1 MHIKMG
7 GRLSVAALL
16 LGAWCAGC
24 GGMFAS
30 KPVATPADF
39 ERLGTRHY
47 PDRGHDEVST
57 AVVTALKLLGYDVVT
72 TDPRIR
78 TAPKNVATTSSGT
91 YTETS
96 GTAQSFTEAVAWDID
111 IQPEG
116 SGTMLRATPRATVNG
131 EPMTQVWEDW
141 AERNFGALMKEIDG
155 NLPPKQ

>member
-1 MHIKMG
+1 MHIKLRPSLG
-7 GRLSVAALL
+7 VVALL
-16 LGAWCAGC
+16 LAAWSGGC

-47 PDRGHDEVST
+47 PDRGHDEVSA

-78 TAPKNVATTSSGT
+78 TAPKNVAVTANGT

-96 GTAQSFTEAVAWDID
+96 GTTQSFTEAVAWDVD
-111 IQPEG
+111 VQPEG

-141 AERNFGALMKEIDG
+141 AERNFGALMKEIDT
-155 NLPPKQ
+155 NLPPKK

>member
-1 MHIKMG
+1 MHTKLRHG
-7 GRLSVAALL
+7 LGVALVLS
-16 LGAWCAGC
+16 AWSSGC

-47 PDRGHDEVST
+47 PDRSHDEVS
-57 AVVTALKLLGYDVVT
+57 AAAVTALKLLGYDVVT

-78 TAPKNVATTSSGT
+78 TAPKNVATTASGT

-111 IQPEG
+111 ILPEG
-116 SGTMLRATPRATVNG
+116 PGTMLRATPRATVNG

-141 AERNFGALMKEIDG
+141 AERNFGALMKEIDT
-155 NLPPKQ
+155 NLPPKK

>member
-1 MHIKMG
+1 
-7 GRLSVAALL
+7 
-16 LGAWCAGC
+16 
-24 GGMFAS
+24 MFAS

-47 PDRGHDEVST
+47 PDRSHDEVSA

-78 TAPKNVATTSSGT
+78 TAPKNVAVTSSGT

-96 GTAQSFTEAVAWDID
+96 GTAQSFTEAVAWDVD
-111 IQPEG
+111 ILPEG
-116 SGTMLRATPRATVNG
+116 PGTMLRATPRATVNG

-141 AERNFGALMKEIDG
+141 AERNFGALMKEIDT
-155 NLPPKQ
+155 NLPPKK

>member
-1 MHIKMG
+1 
-7 GRLSVAALL
+7 
-16 LGAWCAGC
+16 
-24 GGMFAS
+24 MFAS

-47 PDRGHDEVST
+47 PDRSHDEVSA

-78 TAPKNVATTSSGT
+78 TAPTNVAVTSSGT

-96 GTAQSFTEAVAWDID
+96 GTAQSFTEAVAWDVEIL
-111 IQPEG
+111 PEG
-116 SGTMLRATPRATVNG
+116 PGTMLRATPRATVNG

-141 AERNFGALMKEIDG
+141 AERNFGALMKEIDT
-155 NLPPKQ
+155 NLPPKK